1 MKKYIWSVAEFLVGI
16 LPGFFLVF
24 NFMFSDV
31 ISIRE
36 RIFSFLLVTVTYLLL
51 GMAFGLAGHSVGLGG
66 VWLSLPA
73 LILALLYSFSEAGLV
88 IMNSAY
94 AFGALAFSIAG
105 YRIGAS
111 FSINRK
117 RR

>member
-1 MKKYIWSVAEFLVGI
+1 MWSVAEFVVGI

-36 RIFSFLLVTVTYLLL
+36 RAFSFLLVAVTYLVL
-51 GMAFGLAGHSVGLGG
+51 GTAFGLAGHAMGPGG
-66 VWLSLPA
+66 IWLSLPA
-73 LILALLYSFSEAGLV
+73 LFLALLYSSREAGLA

-94 AFGALAFSIAG
+94 AFAALATSIAG
-105 YRIGAS
+105 YRIGAR
-111 FSINRK
+111 FSINRN
-117 RR
+117 R